1 MDTDLL
7 NVFRIILKEKK
18 KKKSKTITGL
28 QTYLPSIKEKK
39 KKSPVYIKNETKAF
53 SSYSVKIP
61 LLWTRSWVARV
72 LRQAGKNRVK
82 SLLKK

>member
-39 KKSPVYIKNETKAF
+39 KSPVYIKNETKAF

-61 LLWTRSWVARV
+61 LLWTRSWIARV
-72 LRQAGKNRVK
+72 LRQAGKPRVK